1 MHACIAGL
9 QADCEPRPVVPCDVL
24 LHRAAPCL
32 GVAPVGSVELLRFEP
47 RLFRLPQR
55 GFWEVK
61 HVLWMQA
68 YLVGDPVQLPATVI
82 SSRAAEAGYN
92 VSLFKRLQ
100 SADFPVNVLDTQ
112 VRVARAP

>member
-1 MHACIAGL
+1 MPCGALQCAPAQSRAVFGSGLCGTCRELALQVGAVQAPSACF
-9 QADCEPRPVVPCDVL
+9 
-24 LHRAAPCL
+24 L
-32 GVAPVGSVELLRFEP
+32 GAK
-47 RLFRLPQR
+47 QR
-55 GFWEVK
+55 
-61 HVLWMQA
+61 LWMQA

-112 VRVARAP
+112 VRVARAL